1 VRGTHPTNIDTLNLK
16 EKFMDMTV
24 TFGGGLKVNAHFKQF
39 TVYTDQ
45 AKEVGG
51 EESFPDPFSYFL
63 SSLATCA
70 GVFVLRFCQTRN
82 IPTEGIQLRLT
93 NDWNKEKHKVDN
105 IAIEIAVPSS
115 FPEKYLPALIRAA
128 NECTVKRALR
138 EPPQIEVTTKVV
150 GTA

>member
-1 VRGTHPTNIDTLNLK
+1 MEIN
-16 EKFMDMTV
+16 V

-51 EESFPDPFSYFL
+51 EETYPDPFSYFL

-70 GVFVLRFCQTRN
+70 GIFVVRFCQSRN
-82 IPTEGIQLRLT
+82 IPTDGIQLYMT

-105 IAIEIAVPSS
+105 IGIEIQIPPS

-128 NECTVKRALR
+128 SECTVKRTLMD
-138 EPPQIEVTTKVV
+138 PPKMEVTTKVV
-150 GTA
+150 G